1 MIKLYI
7 LKDLFLFFIFILL
20 FIISFLYIIYNY
32 INKRKEKYN
41 YDDYKD
47 RKVFILNPYTE
58 IKLKNLLNSFFNEL
72 VIGLDCEW
80 ISNVLIYY
88 Y

>member
-7 LKDLFLFFIFILL
+7 FKDLFLFFIFILL
-20 FIISFLYIIYNY
+20 FIISFYYIIYNY
-32 INKRKEKYN
+32 INKRKEKYK

-47 RKVFILNPYTE
+47 KNVFILNPYTE
-58 IKLKNLLNSFFNEL
+58 IKYKKILNSFFNEL

-80 ISNVLIYY
+80 ISNVLIL
-88 Y
+88 

>member
-32 INKRKEKYN
+32 INKRKEKYK

-80 ISNVLIYY
+80 ISNVL
-88 Y
+88 

>member
-7 LKDLFLFFIFILL
+7 LKDLYLFFIFILL
-20 FIISFLYIIYNY
+20 FIISFYYIIYNY
-32 INKRKEKYN
+32 INKRKEKYK

-47 RKVFILNPYTE
+47 KNVFILNPYTE
-58 IKLKNLLNSFFNEL
+58 IKLKKILNSFFNEL

-80 ISNVLIYY
+80 ISNVLIL
-88 Y
+88 

>member
-7 LKDLFLFFIFILL
+7 FKDLFLFFIFILL
-20 FIISFLYIIYNY
+20 FIISFYYIIYNY
-32 INKRKEKYN
+32 INKRKEKYK

-47 RKVFILNPYTE
+47 KNVFILNPYTE
-58 IKLKNLLNSFFNEL
+58 IKLKKILNSFFNEL

-80 ISNVLIYY
+80 ISNVLIL
-88 Y
+88 